1 MTAVPEDEEQ
11 GSGSP
16 SVPHRS
22 SCPGRSGHKE
32 IRSQRWSRRK
42 PESQLAKPIQSTVS
56 GAGGWSDS
64 TVRGVLALHVPHSQL
79 PIYSLERHQD

>member
-1 MTAVPEDEEQ
+1 MTVVPKNEEQ

-16 SVPHRS
+16 LAPYRNSWS
-22 SCPGRSGHKE
+22 GRSGHKE

-42 PESQLAKPIQSTVS
+42 PESQLTKSVQSTVT

-64 TVRGVLALHVPHSQL
+64 TVRGVLDLHVPHSQL
-79 PIYSLERHQD
+79 PICSLEHHQD